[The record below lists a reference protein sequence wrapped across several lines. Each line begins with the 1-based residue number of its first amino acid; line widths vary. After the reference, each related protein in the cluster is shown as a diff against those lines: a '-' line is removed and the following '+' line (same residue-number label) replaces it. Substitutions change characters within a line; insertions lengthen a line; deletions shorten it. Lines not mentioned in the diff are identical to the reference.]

1 MAGAEVTLVYFKA
14 EGEKGKNVLW
24 KRICRRSE
32 GVKTANSSLDI
43 DRETFEGYWNGFE
56 GPDGEGEI
64 VIDVV

>member
-1 MAGAEVTLVYFKA
+1 L
-14 EGEKGKNVLW
+14 LW
-24 KRICRRSE
+24 ERICRRSE